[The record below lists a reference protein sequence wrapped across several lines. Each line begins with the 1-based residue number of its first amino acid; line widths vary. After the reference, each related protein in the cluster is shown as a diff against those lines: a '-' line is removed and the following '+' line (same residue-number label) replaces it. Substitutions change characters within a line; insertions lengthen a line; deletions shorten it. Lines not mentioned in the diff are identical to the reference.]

1 MRDLWITYDLTS
13 PTSIATNPTDFC
25 FVSIPGP
32 PGDTPHSPKNKMDTL
47 ELRPPYEIGT
57 VDPLAVAPDP
67 GVMGQMYIGAREK
80 YQDGMTLACAQP
92 KEGWTYE
99 AIKDEY
105 ARLCQEPGFSD
116 VTFFDGHFDV
126 TPPDDE
132 SLVAPP
138 GMGID
143 EYTEW
148 LRPKFIFPNT
158 DNKHFDTWLPYKRSV
173 AGAGRFGR
181 HSFLWDGYQMAKGY
195 ASDNRWDLVLDVV
208 DNTEYQINRFG
219 YPLNGS
225 ADFYAT
231 RAQPDYFSHEVR
243 MLADHF
249 GPDVLVRYLPA
260 MEKNHMGYWM
270 DGMEELSKLPLDGQ
284 VHTRRTLVRMPDGSF
299 LNRYWDDAEGPRL
312 ESYKE
317 DVEIAEHVLATE
329 GIKGALA
336 RMKGRKELDAMLE
349 QLGLDAKG
357 IDLTEEMVMAE
368 DDLTDAL
375 FGIRMKQAYKDLRA
389 GAASGWDYSSRWF
402 EDGETLVTINTTDI
416 APVDLN
422 SLMAYNEETLA
433 MAYEAAAKQG
443 GINGLDSAE
452 CLHRASMYW
461 DMWGKR
467 TQAINKYNW
476 DDEDKI
482 YRDHNF
488 VKGEQTKIVSAAMS
502 YPLYVGIASLEQT
515 VGIVKTTEKDL
526 LYDGGII
533 ATTTE
538 NSTQQWDGGR
548 RDAVEK
554 DGKKPRSKNV
564 WAPPNWAY
572 IRGVARMAH
581 KFVAEEV
588 EVDPAVIESL
598 FQSSERAKAA
608 YEYGIEESF
617 DEHRIVPEKHR
628 GDRPR
633 ELANGG
639 EYALVKVLAM
649 PSETWRALRN
659 LDVRNAESHLPMSR
673 YPDFNSR
680 IGRIAVPV

>member
-1 MRDLWITYDLTS
+1 
-13 PTSIATNPTDFC
+13 
-25 FVSIPGP
+25 
-32 PGDTPHSPKNKMDTL
+32 MDTL
-47 ELRPPYEIGT
+47 ELRPPFAVES
-57 VDPLAVAPDP
+57 VDPLAIAPDP

-80 YQDGMTLACAQP
+80 YADGMTLACAQP
-92 KEGWTYE
+92 KEGWTYQ
-99 AIKDEY
+99 AIKEEY
-105 ARLCQEPGFSD
+105 ARVCGEPGFSD
-116 VTFFDGHFDV
+116 VEFFDGHFDV
-126 TPPDDE
+126 TPPDTE

-138 GMGID
+138 GMSLD
-143 EYTEW
+143 EYTQW

-158 DNKHFDTWLPYKRSV
+158 DSKHFDIWLPYNRAV

-195 ASDNRWDLVLDVV
+195 AADGRWDLVLDVV
-208 DNTEYQINRFG
+208 DNTEYQINLFG

-249 GPDVLVRYLPA
+249 GPEVLVRYLPA

-270 DGMEELSKLPLDGQ
+270 DGMEALAKLPLDGQ
-284 VHTRRTLVRMPDGSF
+284 IHTHRTLVRMPDGSF

-317 DVEIAEHVLATE
+317 DVEIAELAVGGLT
-329 GIKGALA
+329 GAIRA
-336 RMKGRKELDAMLE
+336 
-349 QLGLDAKG
+349 AK
-357 IDLTEEMVMAE
+357 LQKV
-368 DDLTDAL
+368 
-375 FGIRMKQAYKDLRA
+375 YKDLRA
-389 GAASGWDYSSRWF
+389 GAASGWDFSSRWC
-402 EDGETLVTINTTDI
+402 EVGGDLNTINTTDI

-443 GINGLDSAE
+443 GINGLDAMQ
-452 CLHRASMYW
+452 CLQRASMYW

-467 TQAINKYNW
+467 TQAINQYNW
-476 DDEDKI
+476 DPSDGI

-488 VKGEQTKIVSAAMS
+488 VKGEQTKVVSAAMA
-502 YPLYVGIASLEQT
+502 YPLYVGIANLEQT
-515 VGIVKTTEKDL
+515 LGVVEATERDL
-526 LYDGGII
+526 LYEGGII

-538 NSTQQWDGGR
+538 NSTQQWDGGS
-548 RDAVEK
+548 RDANEER

-581 KFVAEEV
+581 QLVAEQ
-588 EVDPAVIESL
+588 VDADPDVIEYL
-598 FQSSERAKAA
+598 LQSSERAKGA
-608 YEYGIEESF
+608 YERGIAEAF
-617 DEHRIVPEKHR
+617 DEHGIVPEKHR

-633 ELANGG
+633 DLANGG

-649 PSETWRALRN
+649 PSETWRALKN
-659 LDVRNAESHLPMSR
+659 LDVRNPGDHLSMSK
-673 YPDFNSR
+673 YPGFPSR